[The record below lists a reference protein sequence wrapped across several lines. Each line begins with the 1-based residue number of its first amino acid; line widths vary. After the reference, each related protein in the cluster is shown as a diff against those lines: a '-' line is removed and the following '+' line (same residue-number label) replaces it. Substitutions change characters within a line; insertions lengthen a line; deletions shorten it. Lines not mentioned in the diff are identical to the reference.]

1 MSENLDVCMFC
12 YFCITKLVL
21 LYVKSATN
29 QRLGKL
35 RSIYL
40 IDAALPLLHLTSIA
54 MFSMRSGEV
63 VEGFLSI
70 NSVTF
75 LKGGLLVKGCI

>member
-1 MSENLDVCMFC
+1 MFC

-21 LYVKSATN
+21 LYVKLATN

-40 IDAALPLLHLTSIA
+40 RRGVAAVTSNLHCDFFHA
-54 MFSMRSGEV
+54 F
-63 VEGFLSI
+63 
-70 NSVTF
+70 
-75 LKGGLLVKGCI
+75 

>member
-1 MSENLDVCMFC
+1 MFC

-21 LYVKSATN
+21 LYVKLATN

-40 IDAALPLLHLTSIA
+40 RRGVAVVTPNLHYDVFHA
-54 MFSMRSGEV
+54 FWRR
-63 VEGFLSI
+63 
-70 NSVTF
+70 
-75 LKGGLLVKGCI
+75 C